1 MKTVHLPPP
10 LKYFEIRVGAHW
22 CALAMLLLFSTI
34 GPATAASEILTR
46 AAAPSHQEWQMASNN
61 FGDAL
66 QDMLIARINPKALK
80 TVEWSQGAQ
89 KIQRT
94 LDSESIAGHQF
105 SLPLPG
111 RTALVTLQVN
121 ALLENKGVHTYSGT
135 LDKQQE
141 TWFSISWDGENMLGF
156 IHAPGAIYVIQPL
169 KSQPGQVS
177 VSKINPA
184 RIPQDPDDTKYD
196 TASGNVTN
204 PTATAA
210 GRNVIGTGH
219 VKVLFLYAADV
230 NYANLF
236 ANAIVAD
243 MNAALQRSGVA
254 SNNYIS
260 LAGLK
265 YIPST
270 FGNQCKSFIRDKM
283 RDRVNEFAH
292 IDQDLAA
299 YNADIALLLI
309 KGRLD
314 QPGDT
319 SPYCRVGG
327 IAYLAYPNHS
337 ERPFAVSADS
347 YALADKTA
355 IHEIGHVFGG
365 GHPAWT
371 SGQTTWAR
379 GYLDSA
385 GNFQTVMGSYDGG
398 VVSPP
403 VPQCV
408 FNSDGTIPE
417 TCPRIGHF
425 SNPAVTYNG
434 WPTGTPYHNM
444 KYWLDDFGVMK
455 TVSAWRENAPSAP
468 DAPSLSAQS
477 ELCYGLYTI
486 SWTSQSSATHY
497 RLFWSSSNYSG
508 NASEVY
514 NGNSTSTI
522 VDVPGTRYLW
532 VKACNSYGCSPF
544 SNRVSATS
552 LNTCI

>member
-1 MKTVHLPPP
+1 
-10 LKYFEIRVGAHW
+10 
-22 CALAMLLLFSTI
+22 MLLLFSAI
-34 GPATAASEILTR
+34 GPAVAAPEILSG
-46 AAAPSHQEWQMASNN
+46 AAAPSHQQWQTASHE

-66 QDMLIARINPKALK
+66 QDMLIARINSKALK
-80 TVEWSQGAQ
+80 TVEWGQGAR

-94 LDSESIAGHQF
+94 LDSASIAGHQF

-111 RTALVTLQVN
+111 RTAPATLQVN
-121 ALLENKGVHTYSGT
+121 ALLENKGVYTYSGT

-156 IHAPGAIYVIQPL
+156 VHAPGAVYVIQPL
-169 KSQPGQVS
+169 KNRPGQVS
-177 VSKINPA
+177 ISKINPA
-184 RIPQDPDDTKYD
+184 RMPRDPDDTRYD
-196 TASGNVTN
+196 TASGANGVASTA
-204 PTATAA
+204 ATAS
-210 GRNVIGTGH
+210 RTVTGTGH

-230 NYANLF
+230 SYANLF

-243 MNAALQRSGVA
+243 MNAALQRSEVA

-265 YIPST
+265 YVPST
-270 FGNQCKSFIRDKM
+270 FGNQCKSSLILQM
-283 RDRVNEFAH
+283 GDRENEFAQ
-292 IDQDLAA
+292 INQDLAA

-309 KGRLD
+309 RGRLD
-314 QPGDT
+314 QPGDAST
-319 SPYCRVGG
+319 FCRVGG
-327 IAYLAYPNHS
+327 IAFLYDSAN
-337 ERPFAVSADS
+337 PFAISADS

-365 GHPAWT
+365 SHASST
-371 SGQTTWAR
+371 SGPAIWAR
-379 GYLDSA
+379 GYLDPG
-385 GNFQTVMGSYDGG
+385 GNFQTVMGSYGG
-398 VVSPP
+398 LAVSPP

-408 FNSDGTIPE
+408 FNSNGTIPA

-425 SNPAVTYNG
+425 SNPSVTYNG

-455 TVSAWRENAPSAP
+455 TVSAWRENAPGAP
-468 DAPSLSAQS
+468 ATPSLSAQS
-477 ELCYGLYTI
+477 ELCYGLYTM
-486 SWTSQSSATHY
+486 SWTAQSSATHY

-514 NGNSTSTI
+514 NGSNTSTL